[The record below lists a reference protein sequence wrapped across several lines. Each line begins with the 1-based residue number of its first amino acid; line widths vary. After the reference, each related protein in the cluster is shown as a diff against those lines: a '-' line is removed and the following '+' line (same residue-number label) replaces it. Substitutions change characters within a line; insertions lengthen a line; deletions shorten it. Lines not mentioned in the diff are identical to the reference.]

1 MTEDLFD
8 IPDIWKTAP
17 LVAFNG
23 FITSDEFLQMSM
35 RPGEFSIDEKPRYK
49 ISSGSKVVYAHMFGN
64 FLRWL
69 EEQGID
75 LASVTADHLR
85 VFLDVGNLVENKLT
99 KNLNS
104 LIRLRY
110 LRLLEKVFAHLNTAH
125 NPARKVAQEIGPTEI
140 GRDKPKAY
148 LSADQQQA
156 YLKALLTPCAD
167 EVSNPI
173 EWNIRRDRAM
183 QALMLGAGLKV
194 SEVIQLRTNKIGKI
208 DMDGT
213 ARVTIEKIGIGKVH
227 DTHIKPFA
235 VKEVLAWVKERTAL
249 KIPGPYLFPPT
260 LSGIGKNG
268 SLVLNKATVYRHVKE
283 TLEQAGIEKER
294 MGGRTLRN
302 TFAVQLLQDGA
313 TLSSVSDLLGH
324 HDQRST
330 LKYKVGQRKKFK

>member
-1 MTEDLFD
+1 MTKDLFD

-17 LVAFNG
+17 LVAFKG
-23 FITSDEFLQMSM
+23 FIASDEFLQMSM
-35 RPGEFSIDEKPRYK
+35 RPGELVIGEKPRYK
-49 ISSGSKVVYAHMFGN
+49 ISNSSKIVYAHMFGN

-75 LASVTADHLR
+75 LEKVTADNLQ
-85 VFLDVGNLVENKLT
+85 VFLDLGNLVEDKLT

-110 LRLLEKVFAHLNTAH
+110 LRLLEKVFSHLNTTH
-125 NPARKVAQEIGPTEI
+125 NPARKVAQEIGRTEL

-156 YLKALLTPCAD
+156 YMNALLTPSAD
-167 EVSNPI
+167 DVSNPN

-208 DMDGT
+208 DIDGT
-213 ARVTIEKIGIGKVH
+213 VRVTVEKIGLGKPH

-302 TFAVQLLQDGA
+302 TFAVQLLEDGA

-330 LKYKVGQRKKFK
+330 LKYKVGHRKKPK